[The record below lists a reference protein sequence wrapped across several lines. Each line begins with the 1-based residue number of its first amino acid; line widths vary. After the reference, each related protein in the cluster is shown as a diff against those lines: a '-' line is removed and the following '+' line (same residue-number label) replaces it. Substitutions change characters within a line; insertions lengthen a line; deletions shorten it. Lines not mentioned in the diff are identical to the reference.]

1 MKKKGCT
8 SIWEIINLESYLRI
22 AAEAAALTGGEEKP
36 VVTGQGH
43 RWVDPVQMREH
54 AYAAASHGTARH
66 GIARPRSWSCGGGV
80 GGTRELIS
88 EFGDSDCS
96 AGFLSI
102 ASLRGLRVRPGR
114 GRWVGRYIRQGPV
127 G

>member
-1 MKKKGCT
+1 MSDILYINLHCQFFYNYLIDMKKKGCT

-54 AYAAASHGTARH
+54 AYAAVSHGTARH
-66 GIARPRSWSCGGGV
+66 RTTALVVVWRWGWGDAR
-80 GGTRELIS
+80 INQ
-88 EFGDSDCS
+88 
-96 AGFLSI
+96 
-102 ASLRGLRVRPGR
+102 RV
-114 GRWVGRYIRQGPV
+114 W
-127 G
+127 